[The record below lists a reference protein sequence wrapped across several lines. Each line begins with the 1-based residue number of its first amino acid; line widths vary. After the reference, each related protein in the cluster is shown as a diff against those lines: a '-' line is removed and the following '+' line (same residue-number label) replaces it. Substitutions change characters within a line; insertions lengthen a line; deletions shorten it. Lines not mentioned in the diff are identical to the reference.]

1 MSTTHLDTE
10 SLVSAY
16 LTGEGASSL
25 ARTHKVSVW
34 SIITR
39 LRAAGVEIRA
49 NQNERRLGTSS
60 ATFSFRELVDGI
72 LLGDGSIDPK
82 GLLRLEQCHVRV
94 GWLDQVKN
102 LLSQVGSESRIIPI
116 PSKERVLDGRVIK
129 SSGGGLLYTP
139 AYVEMQTQRRR
150 WYPEGTKV
158 IPLDLKLTPMCLAQ
172 WFAGDGTYDK
182 TGTLLLC
189 TQSFTRTEVEFLARR
204 FQEDLGVHAS
214 VGETHREGQ
223 FTIRILRKNDAVL
236 VRDMASPLM
245 PDCCQYKFQY
255 VRPVKRTGRFSPAQV
270 QDIRRRR
277 GGGEA
282 LSTLASEYRVTKG
295 MIRKIMDKE
304 SYAWVPG

>member
-39 LRAAGVEIRA
+39 LRAAGVEIRT
-49 NQNERRLGTSS
+49 NQNERGLG
-60 ATFSFRELVDGI
+60 AAVAAFSFQELVDGI
-72 LLGDGSIDPK
+72 LLGDGGIDPK
-82 GLLRLEQCHVRV
+82 GLLRLEQCQARVR
-94 GWLDQVKN
+94 WLDQVQG
-102 LLSQVGSESRIIPI
+102 LLHQVGSESRIVPI
-116 PSKERVLDGRVIK
+116 PPRERVLDGRMIQ

-139 AYVEMQTQRRR
+139 AYVEMQAQRRR
-150 WYPEGTKV
+150 WYPEGTKIV
-158 IPLDLKLTPMCLAQ
+158 PLDLKLTPLCLAQ
-172 WFAGDGTYDK
+172 WFTGDGTYDK

-189 TQSFTRTEVEFLARR
+189 TQSFTRIEVEFLTRR

-214 VGETHREGQ
+214 VGETHRDGQ

-236 VRDMASPLM
+236 VRDMVAPWM

-255 VRPVKRTGRFSPAQV
+255 VRSVKRMGRFSPAQV

-277 GGGEA
+277 GEGEA
-282 LSTLASEYRVTKG
+282 PLTLDSEYGVSKV
-295 MIRKIMDKE
+295 MILKIASKE
-304 SYAWVPG
+304 SYAWVP